1 MNEDELHRE
10 AAKIASRKEPYPKG
24 NIAGAVLSGVLA
36 ASGILIVYRIIQSFE
51 IPKFWADTVFIILGG
66 GLGWYLYHEKKKI
79 YFHEVD
85 KAYQELKRNLLNR

>member
-1 MNEDELHRE
+1 MTEDELRSE
-10 AAKIASRKEPYPKG
+10 AEKIAGGKNPYPKG
-24 NIAGAVLSGVLA
+24 NIAGAVLSGILS
-36 ASGILIVYRIIQSFE
+36 ASVILIVYGIIQSFE

-85 KAYQELKRNLLNR
+85 KAYQELKRK